1 MKVVI
6 LCGGQGTRAYPY
18 TKRIPKALM
27 PVAGAPI
34 VEQVMRIYAH
44 HGFDEFVLAVGYLKE
59 DIVRY
64 FRSRRGWK
72 VECIDTGDTTD
83 TGGRLR
89 ICLDH
94 VGDVFHATYCDGLGD
109 VDLRALTA
117 FHQQHGGPGTVTAA
131 PLRSQYG
138 ILQSDESEHVVD
150 FVEKPVLREY
160 WINAG
165 FFVFNRDEI
174 AQVEGENLERD
185 ILPEMARRRQLS
197 VYRHHGFWRSMDTH
211 KDQQELH
218 GLWLPHA
225 EELTRNRPEETAA
238 VPAWLDRRYALA
250 RKSAV

>member
-34 VEQVMRIYAH
+34 VEQVMRIYAY
-44 HGFDEFVLAVGYLKE
+44 HGYDQFILAVGYLKE
-59 DIVRY
+59 DIARY
-64 FRSRRGWK
+64 FRRRREWC
-72 VECIDTGDTTD
+72 VECVDTGDTTD
-83 TGGRLR
+83 TGGRLKR
-89 ICLDH
+89 CLDR
-94 VGDVFHATYCDGLGD
+94 VGERFHATYCDGLGD
-109 VDLRALTA
+109 VDVRAVADFHTA
-117 FHQQHGGPGTVTAA
+117 HGGAGTVTAA

-138 ILQSDESEHVVD
+138 ILHSDDEDRIVE

-165 FFVFNRDEI
+165 FFVFNRDEVASI
-174 AQVEGENLERD
+174 DGENLERD
-185 ILPEMARRRQLS
+185 ILPELARRGQLR

-218 GLWLPHA
+218 GLWLPHS
-225 EELTRNRPEETAA
+225 EGLRTRLALGAA
-238 VPAWLDRRYALA
+238 SVPRWLDKRYAVA
-250 RKSAV
+250 